1 MRKIFTKLLLCLAC
15 IAWASTAWADTEIFN
30 ISNDYAKLFPTLKGT
45 SSSTSTD
52 GDFTTTTTSTP
63 QNGFTLTVSAKTT
76 GNFENRIWSS
86 ANGRLRMYSGT
97 LTVSAPEGAT
107 MTKITVSAVT
117 DKFNVTTTTGTIDGN
132 VWTGSEQ
139 NVVFTVTKNT
149 QINTITIEY
158 TSGSQTTVSAPVFT
172 PKGGTYYAPVNV
184 SIASSTTGAS
194 VYYTTDGTEPSEASA
209 LFTAPLA
216 VSSETTIK
224 AIAVKGELKSQ
235 VVSATYTFGTATK
248 VADIAAYQKVADS
261 TKVAF
266 EGGVTVLAQSGK
278 TMYVKDN
285 SGYMLVF
292 GATGQTYKQG
302 DKIPAGFTGTK
313 VTYNCEPELSVYD
326 TDNFKAAEGNEA
338 VTPETV
344 QASDIDASLFGHL
357 VLLKGVKFSGIKSKN
372 FTVTDASGSVP
383 GYASMGVNV
392 TDSVKS
398 FNLTA
403 IVGSYGKTTATYQL
417 LPVAIEDP
425 AASQVTEVA
434 SIKEFLALAEGSKAK
449 ITGSVTA
456 VYQNGRYLYI
466 KDATASTLVYGDLNN
481 KYANGTVLTGIT
493 GTKKVN
499 YDVPEMVPDA
509 ATFAAGTQGA
519 AVAPTEMALED
530 ISQDMLNSYVVV
542 KNVTISA
549 GTGTA
554 NYNLNDGTI
563 DMVAHNQFVN
573 PEGKS
578 YYDPEVTVPTD
589 YSKKYVVKA
598 FVSIFKKALQLYPVE
613 FTDASGVNG
622 IAADGGVNVS
632 ANGGVISISGAKAN
646 VYTIGGAQVAAD
658 ATQVSV
664 PAGIYVVV
672 AGGKATKVVVK

>member
-1 MRKIFTKLLLCLAC
+1 MRKIFTKMLLCLVC
-15 IAWASTAWADTEIFN
+15 IAWASTAWADTETFN
-30 ISNDYAKLFPTLKGT
+30 ISSDYAKLFPTLKGT

-52 GDFTTTTTSTP
+52 GDFTATTTSTP
-63 QNGFTLTVSAKTT
+63 QNGFTLTVSAKTS
-76 GNFENRIWSS
+76 GSNENRIWST
-86 ANGRLRMYSGT
+86 ATGRLRMYSGT
-97 LTVSAPEGAT
+97 LTVSAPEGAK
-107 MTKITVSAVT
+107 MNKITFNATKFSA
-117 DKFNVTTTTGTIDGN
+117 TTTTGTLQATEKT
-132 VWTGSEQ
+132 WTGEEQ
-139 NVVFTVTKNT
+139 NVAFSITGNT
-149 QINTITIEY
+149 QINTIVIEY
-158 TSGSQTTVSAPVFT
+158 TGGSQTTVSDPVFT

-184 SIASSTTGAS
+184 SIASSSTGAS
-194 VYYTTDGTEPSEASA
+194 IYYTLDGTEPSEAST
-209 LFTAPLA
+209 LFTTPIA

-224 AIAVKGELKSQ
+224 AIAVRGGLKSQ

-248 VADIAAYQKVADS
+248 VANIAAYQKVADS

-326 TDNFKAAEGNEA
+326 TDNFKAAEGSET

-357 VLLKGVKFSGIKSKN
+357 VLIKGVKFSGISGKN

-417 LPVAIEDP
+417 LPVAVEDP
-425 AASQVTEVA
+425 SASQVTEVA

-481 KYANGTVLTGIT
+481 KYANGTMLTGIT

-519 AVAPTEMALED
+519 AVAPTELTLED

-542 KNVTISA
+542 KDVTISA

-573 PEGKS
+573 PEGKN

-598 FVSIFKKALQLYPVE
+598 FVSIYKKALQLYPVE

-622 IAADGGVNVS
+622 ISADGGVKVS
-632 ANGGVISISGAKAN
+632 VNGSVISIGGAQAS
-646 VYTIGGAQVAAD
+646 VYTIGGAQVAAS